1 MNATT
6 PAQAAPRAARPTR
19 TTSTGAWA
27 DGDRSPLNHNEEFK
41 QADDGLNV
49 RARILETYSREG
61 FASIA
66 PDDLTGRMRW
76 WGLYTQRK
84 QGLDGTHTGG
94 DGLDDE
100 YFMMRIRCDGGALS
114 TEQLRVV
121 AGISTD
127 FARGTAD
134 ITDRQNIQLHWV
146 RVEDV
151 PQIWERLESVGLG
164 STQACGD
171 VPRVVL
177 GSPVAGI
184 AADEIIDGTPAVEAI
199 VGQYLGS
206 PEFSNLPRKFK
217 TAVSGSPSLD
227 VAHEINDVSFVGV
240 EHPELGPGFDL
251 WVGGGLST
259 NPMLAQRLGTFV
271 TLEEVPEVWA
281 GVCGIFRDHGYRR
294 LRNRAR
300 LKFLVADWGTER
312 FREVLE
318 QDYLGRALP
327 DGPAP
332 HTPGELRRDHV
343 GVHRHRDGRV
353 WVGVAAIGGR
363 VNGEIL
369 ATVADAAEAAGSR
382 RIRLTPHQKL
392 LVLDVE
398 PDRAEGLIATLDGL
412 GLPARPSEWR
422 RGVMAC
428 TGIEYCK
435 LALTETKGRARW
447 TVEQLE
453 ARLPEMDVPIS
464 IHLNGCPNSCA
475 RTQTADIGLKGM
487 VAKGEEDRVVET
499 YQVHL
504 GGALGAE
511 PALARKTR
519 ALKVRADELPDY
531 IERVSRTYLAQR
543 GSGESFAAWARRA
556 DEEDIR

>member
-1 MNATT
+1 MTATT
-6 PAQAAPRAARPTR
+6 RTERPTR
-19 TTSTGAWA
+19 TKATGAWA
-27 DGDRSPLNHNEEFK
+27 DGDRTPLNHNEAFK
-41 QADDGLNV
+41 QEDDGLNV
-49 RARILETYSREG
+49 RQRIIETYSREG

-84 QGLDGTHTGG
+84 QGLDGSHTGE

-100 YFMMRIRCDGGALS
+100 YFMMRIRSDGGALS

-121 AGISTD
+121 AGISVD

-134 ITDRQNIQLHWV
+134 ISDRQNIQLHWI

-151 PQIWERLESVGLG
+151 PEIWERLESVGLG

-184 AADEIIDGTPAVEAI
+184 AADEVIDGTPAVEAI
-199 VGQYLGS
+199 VGEYLGS

-240 EHPELGPGFDL
+240 VHPELGPGFDL

-259 NPMLAQRLGTFV
+259 NPMFAQRLGTFV
-271 TLEEVPEVWA
+271 RLEEVPEVWA

-300 LKFLVADWGTER
+300 LKFLVADWGPER

-332 HTPGELRRDHV
+332 DSPGALRRDHV
-343 GVHRHRDGRV
+343 GVHPQQDGRF

-363 VNGEIL
+363 VSGEIL
-369 ATVADAAEAAGSR
+369 HAVADAAEAAGSQ

-392 LVLDVE
+392 LVLDVD
-398 PDRAEGLIATLDGL
+398 PDAAEDLVATLDGL

-428 TGIEYCK
+428 TGIEFCK
-435 LALTETKGRARW
+435 LALTETKARARW
-447 TVEQLE
+447 TVEELE
-453 ARLPEMDVPIS
+453 RRLPEMDVPFS
-464 IHLNGCPNSCA
+464 IHVNGCPNSCA

-487 VAKGEEDRVVET
+487 VAKGEDGGVVEIF
-499 YQVHL
+499 QVHL
-504 GGALGAE
+504 GGSLGAE
-511 PALARKTR
+511 TTLARKTR
-519 ALKVRADELPDY
+519 ALKVPAEELPDY
-531 IERVSRTYLAQR
+531 IERVARTYLAQR
-543 GSGESFAAWARRA
+543 AEGESFAAWAHRA
-556 DEEDIR
+556 DEDDIR